1 MSNAWFGRLA
11 NATSRGAGKPGAS
24 MLAVGAVVVWA
35 ATGPWFHYGET
46 WQLVINT
53 GTTIITFLMVFLI
66 QHSQNCDSSAVH
78 IKLDE
83 IISKLDTADN
93 KLLDL
98 EEASAEDL
106 EELQKSYRDLA
117 NQARGG
123 LTRADH
129 SASLDPDR
137 KPTPEKAVAP
147 A

>member
-1 MSNAWFGRLA
+1 MSSSWFGRLA
-11 NATSRGAGKPGAS
+11 NATARGAGRPVAS
-24 MLAVGAVVVWA
+24 ALAVAAVVIWA

-53 GTTIITFLMVFLI
+53 GTTIVTFLMVFLI

-83 IISKLDTADN
+83 IISKLENGDN

-106 EELQKSYRDLA
+106 DELQKNFHDLA

-123 LTRADH
+123 LTREDH
-129 SASLDPDR
+129 AASLAPKTPDA
-137 KPTPEKAVAP
+137 TAP